1 MAEEE
6 KKAAVERKPR
16 GRKPKTAEAVDAT
29 AVAEESK
36 PKRTTRARKVKEE
49 KSAELAPVTEE
60 SKPKRT
66 TRARKPK
73 TEEAAETVP
82 VAEESKPKRTTRGRK
97 AKAEEGLEILEAAVE
112 GTPKRTTRGRKPKTA
127 TAEEHKLKRTTPGR
141 KSQTG
146 DTGEAATTAAVEMTV
161 PKSAE
166 AQTMEGT
173 ASASESSGAAE
184 AADGKTAAA
193 VAEPA
198 QDRAA
203 QSGAAA
209 EEATQAATETL
220 ADDTN
225 SRAADRVVAS
235 EVSAKEATRASAETL
250 AGDTNGRTA
259 EPGSLAEQAERIRA
273 RRAKAYAGRSSAAA
287 TGQGERTVRDSDAA
301 ASDGAPTA
309 HDGENVR
316 TEVVEKTDELDN
328 ETQKAPSGNP
338 CGGILEVMPDGF
350 GFTRSDN
357 FMPGD
362 SDVYV
367 NPAIIKRY
375 RLKTGDVIH
384 GLSRAKNP
392 NERYAALSYIETV
405 NGKPLSEMFRRRS
418 FESLTPIFPN
428 QRIRLEVP
436 GERSSTSLRILDLL
450 APIGKGQRGMIVS
463 PPKAGK
469 TTLLKQ
475 VAKAIVKNEPKMH
488 LLILLIDERPE
499 EVTDMKEEVEGGLVT
514 VIYSTFDEVPE
525 HHKRVAEM
533 TIERAK
539 RLVEQGED
547 VTILLDSITR
557 LARAYNLVV
566 PASGRTLSGGLDP
579 AALHMPK
586 RFFGAARNMREGG
599 SLTIL
604 STALVETG
612 SRMDDVIYEEFKGTG
627 NMELVLNRELQ
638 ERRIFPAIDIV
649 KSGTR
654 RDDLLLS
661 ELEQRAVD
669 IIHKRVSDEKA
680 SSAEEVIQLFERT
693 SSNEEVCQF
702 VVNGKPI
709 PSTGARMNSGIRSN
723 PGTKT
728 NGNPDSSPQKTG
740 VKPGSN
746 PNSRL
751 AIKINR

>member
-112 GTPKRTTRGRKPKTA
+112 GTPKRTTRGRKPKT
-127 TAEEHKLKRTTPGR
+127 ESVR
-141 KSQTG
+141 
-146 DTGEAATTAAVEMTV
+146 EAARTEAVEMTV
-161 PKSAE
+161 SKSTE
-166 AQTMEGT
+166 AQTTEGA

-184 AADGKTAAA
+184 AADEKTAAA

-203 QSGAAA
+203 VSGAAVK
-209 EEATQAATETL
+209 EATQAATETL

-225 SRAADRVVAS
+225 SRA
-235 EVSAKEATRASAETL
+235 
-250 AGDTNGRTA
+250 A

-273 RRAKAYAGRSSAAA
+273 RRAKAYAGRSSAPAA
-287 TGQGERTVRDSDAA
+287 GQGERTVRDSDAA
-301 ASDGAPTA
+301 TSDAVPTT
-309 HDGENVR
+309 HDGETVR
-316 TEVVEKTDELDN
+316 TEAVEKTDELDN

-723 PGTKT
+723 TNLSTGPKSGFGTGSNTKPGLNSNSGTKT

>member
-66 TRARKPK
+66 TRARKLK
-73 TEEAAETVP
+73 TEEAAETAP

-97 AKAEEGLEILEAAVE
+97 AKAEEGLEILEGGE
-112 GTPKRTTRGRKPKTA
+112 ESTPKRTTRGRKPKTA

-146 DTGEAATTAAVEMTV
+146 DTGEAARTEAVEMTV

-166 AQTMEGT
+166 AQTMEGA
-173 ASASESSGAAE
+173 ASASESSRAAE

-198 QDRAA
+198 QNCAA
-203 QSGAAA
+203 GSGAAVK
-209 EEATQAATETL
+209 EATQTATETL

-225 SRAADRVVAS
+225 SRAADRAVAA

-250 AGDTNGRTA
+250 ADDTNGRTA

-273 RRAKAYAGRSSAAA
+273 RRAKAYAGRSSAVA
-287 TGQGERTVRDSDAA
+287 TGQGERMERDSDSAT
-301 ASDGAPTA
+301 PTA
-309 HDGENVR
+309 HDGETVR